1 MIPFRAGR
9 NHAASRQ
16 AALAAA
22 PGAGLPVRG
31 AVLRARSAVSIAM
44 LVAAVLSGAL
54 GLVIFLTERGVANE
68 IKGFVLMLIAA
79 VLAVGGCVLW
89 ELRAIRRKLEGKD
102 QR

>member
-16 AALAAA
+16 IAVGVA
-22 PGAGLPVRG
+22 PGSELRG
-31 AVLRARSAVSIAM
+31 AVLSARSAAALAM
-44 LVAAVLSGAL
+44 LVGAALVGAL

-79 VLAVGGCVLW
+79 VLVVGGCVLW
-89 ELRAIRRKLEGKD
+89 ELRSIRRTLEGKD